1 MILAIGAITDG
12 ADGTARSMLLLTG
25 NQKIL
30 LYIAAVGLILQFGL
44 DLFLIPRYGIAGA
57 AVAEVA
63 VSIVLSTSMLLGVKR
78 LLKMSPYDG
87 RYLKGLLATVVA
99 GLGLYLIGTR
109 WISVL
114 TIRVA
119 VRGSIA
125 VAIFTVVML
134 AVGLDSEDRQVAAA
148 VLERYFRQARD
159 R

>member
-1 MILAIGAITDG
+1 
-12 ADGTARSMLLLTG
+12 
-25 NQKIL
+25 
-30 LYIAAVGLILQFGL
+30 
-44 DLFLIPRYGIAGA
+44 
-57 AVAEVA
+57 
-63 VSIVLSTSMLLGVKR
+63 MLLGVKR